1 MSRRAPERPL
11 AIPVM
16 SKYKQIEQKE
26 GMRTKVW
33 GPPAWIFLH
42 TVAHNYPL
50 KPTRQD
56 RKNYKNFFKSIGYIL
71 PCKYC
76 RMSYQQYYKELPIT
90 RFLNCRE
97 NVAYWIF
104 LIHNKVNAKLGRC
117 QLSLKD
123 FKNKIKPRYDSYRAK
138 CKPTTPEEI
147 KAAKRIKGC
156 VLAASKKTK
165 PLKCKISFE
174 VDKKAARAAGFSTRS
189 KKI

>member
-76 RMSYQQYYKELPIT
+76 RMSYQQ
-90 RFLNCRE
+90 
-97 NVAYWIF
+97 
-104 LIHNKVNAKLGRC
+104 
-117 QLSLKD
+117 
-123 FKNKIKPRYDSYRAK
+123 
-138 CKPTTPEEI
+138 
-147 KAAKRIKGC
+147 
-156 VLAASKKTK
+156 
-165 PLKCKISFE
+165 
-174 VDKKAARAAGFSTRS
+174 
-189 KKI
+189 

>member
-1 MSRRAPERPL
+1 
-11 AIPVM
+11 
-16 SKYKQIEQKE
+16 
-26 GMRTKVW
+26 
-33 GPPAWIFLH
+33 
-42 TVAHNYPL
+42 
-50 KPTRQD
+50 
-56 RKNYKNFFKSIGYIL
+56 
-71 PCKYC
+71 
-76 RMSYQQYYKELPIT
+76 MSYQQYYKELPIT
-90 RFLNCRE
+90 KFLNCRE

-147 KAAKRIKGC
+147 KAASRVKGC

-174 VDKKAARAAGFSTRS
+174 VDKKAARAAGFSQRK